1 MAAVSLSHPPS
12 TDSSMDK
19 APSMLCGTMDVPVL
33 RAVPANS
40 PLEANLLG
48 EPGMSPAHPHSSSQ
62 RLQGLSFSQLR
73 GPNPDLGLWD
83 GPCEGAAGPV

>member
-33 RAVPANS
+33 RAVPANKLS
-40 PLEANLLG
+40 PGSKSAGRARDEPCPPSFLFTAPTRIVLLPAQG
-48 EPGMSPAHPHSSSQ
+48 AKPRPGAVGWP
-62 RLQGLSFSQLR
+62 L
-73 GPNPDLGLWD
+73 
-83 GPCEGAAGPV
+83 